1 MTNEEDEKR
10 IKHMEFVQAIIAR
23 MASNSFQIKGW
34 SVTIVTALFALAG
47 ATTKPI
53 FILIALLPALS
64 FWGLDAYYLW
74 QERLFRKLYKDLQL
88 SFETT
93 GNQNEKVKP
102 FSLSTKDYKSEVRW
116 FKVLRSPTI
125 FIFHGAI
132 IGAIVFFLLSYIAEF

>member
-102 FSLSTKDYKSEVRW
+102 FSLSTKDYKSEVSW

-125 FIFHGAI
+125 FIFHGVI
-132 IGAIVFFLLSYIAEF
+132 IGAILFFLLSYIA